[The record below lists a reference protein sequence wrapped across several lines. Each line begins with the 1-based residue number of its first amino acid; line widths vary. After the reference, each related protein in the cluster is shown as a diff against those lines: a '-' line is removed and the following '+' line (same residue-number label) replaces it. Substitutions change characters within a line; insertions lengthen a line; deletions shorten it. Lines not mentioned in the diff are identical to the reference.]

1 MSRYVNGVKMGF
13 AMAAYAED
21 YMKRLEQEEQEER
34 DQMKECV
41 KFTNIDI
48 GGNDED
54 DEDISFDVKEGFS
67 VNIYVDNDLVYG
79 PIEGGCRV
87 TIM

>member
-54 DEDISFDVKEGFS
+54 ISFDVKEGFS

>member
-21 YMKRLEQEEQEER
+21 YMNGLEQEER

-41 KFTNIDI
+41 KFTNIEI

-54 DEDISFDVKEGFS
+54 DEDISFDVREGFS
-67 VNIYVDNDLVYG
+67 VNIYVNNDLIYG
-79 PIEGGCRV
+79 PIEGDCRV